1 MSVLNDVKSKRY
13 SDKTEFFEKLFSLR
27 YCTLTNCHGTG
38 SSFLLKTL
46 ACFLDKNIDSRSV
59 FQNLKIGGKDIFS
72 KEINSYHVLFLDFS
86 DFHAESFN
94 EAVEYLKDKMSDIY
108 KDNYKLFEPKGD
120 YFLEYLTFENALDI
134 IEKKGSCEDLLHS
147 FSRLLWQFK
156 NRWNRPGDAKRA
168 ILIDNLVSLEV
179 VAAENGYYEE
189 IKKILKTFLVEDI
202 YKYCDFFLQ
211 TDDSEEE
218 KDPWFACK
226 PNMVYRY
233 FGVMSFD
240 LRERFPEMVVP
251 EECKCKFDSGC
262 NCTKGFGWDA
272 YISDGRKRI
281 RQAKELEERRHNK
294 AIRLEKIKYAENLS
308 PEIPVVS
315 PNLGIRKKHLD
326 KNSSEY
332 AKLNAFIRAI
342 YNSFCPKFDAE
353 NVYCY
358 FQSLEYNNRIISDI
372 KSFESILAALSDGN
386 AKWKK
391 AEVNASDGFWIQT
404 VFARNEF
411 EYGDFPAKPQ
421 NIKVYVCFKHIG
433 IQDFF
438 VDSLKYL
445 LHHAKKSFAAKI
457 AVINRSDQMC
467 YWLSQNDFNYL
478 EEFYRPYA
486 NDMVES
492 LPFVAYKGK
501 LGISRD
507 FPGIDSSHNSTMAYI
522 ISDYLKTVKNA
533 GEIDLEDMY
542 NNYIS
547 KWNGDLYE
555 ECGFGGFKNNSAL
568 SFIVIL
574 DTLDVLLGEAVITDH
589 SFLLSGDARMWQV
602 LAESR
607 CWSDVN
613 NCWVKSDPCNAW
625 SSVCRQRKVS

>member
-1 MSVLNDVKSKRY
+1 M
-13 SDKTEFFEKLFSLR
+13 
-27 YCTLTNCHGTG
+27 
-38 SSFLLKTL
+38 
-46 ACFLDKNIDSRSV
+46 
-59 FQNLKIGGKDIFS
+59 
-72 KEINSYHVLFLDFS
+72 
-86 DFHAESFN
+86 
-94 EAVEYLKDKMSDIY
+94 
-108 KDNYKLFEPKGD
+108 
-120 YFLEYLTFENALDI
+120 
-134 IEKKGSCEDLLHS
+134 
-147 FSRLLWQFK
+147 
-156 NRWNRPGDAKRA
+156 
-168 ILIDNLVSLEV
+168 
-179 VAAENGYYEE
+179 
-189 IKKILKTFLVEDI
+189 KKILKTFLVEDI

-294 AIRLEKIKYAENLS
+294 AIRLE
-308 PEIPVVS
+308 
-315 PNLGIRKKHLD
+315 
-326 KNSSEY
+326 
-332 AKLNAFIRAI
+332 
-342 YNSFCPKFDAE
+342 
-353 NVYCY
+353 
-358 FQSLEYNNRIISDI
+358 
-372 KSFESILAALSDGN
+372 
-386 AKWKK
+386 
-391 AEVNASDGFWIQT
+391 
-404 VFARNEF
+404 
-411 EYGDFPAKPQ
+411 
-421 NIKVYVCFKHIG
+421 
-433 IQDFF
+433 
-438 VDSLKYL
+438 
-445 LHHAKKSFAAKI
+445 
-457 AVINRSDQMC
+457 
-467 YWLSQNDFNYL
+467 
-478 EEFYRPYA
+478 
-486 NDMVES
+486 MVES

-507 FPGIDSSHNSTMAYI
+507 FPGIDRSHNSTMAYI